1 MNRKSISTSFNSKEF
16 EAIDRVCAKLGI
28 TRGRLI
34 KQAVTF
40 WMLNKPF
47 ETFVKKYPHAAE
59 VGAEAAKV
67 MEKTGKRNEKKLMSR
82 LGRYD
87 KSFLVEAVYELER
100 ALPELEDQ
108 HEAYHALA
116 KKKKSGRPPNPKRK
130 RGDRKQR
137 GEGEI

>member
-1 MNRKSISTSFNSKEF
+1 MNRKSISASFNSKEF

-34 KQAVTF
+34 KQA
-40 WMLNKPF
+40 
-47 ETFVKKYPHAAE
+47 
-59 VGAEAAKV
+59 
-67 MEKTGKRNEKKLMSR
+67 
-82 LGRYD
+82 
-87 KSFLVEAVYELER
+87 
-100 ALPELEDQ
+100 
-108 HEAYHALA
+108 